1 MFPLNTIQDMLF
13 LHGSISEVKLLIISD
28 HTHAFL
34 YCPPGIFR
42 DFSHSF
48 GWKMH
53 WISIR
58 SQGTKNRAICANILS
73 GMWHGGAD
81 GTGVKSVLLS
91 PHTTMHRFAK
101 NDSREAQSETPIR
114 SVDHLSE
121 SKLHTPS
128 NPTSVWKCLIK
139 ISFLW
144 LLRTFL
150 AGGSDGERDALLR
163 SSLSPPRWPVRLQ
176 TLQGSGYCCSV
187 LHLYNRSVAITW
199 VTRPTDFQHCVLTC
213 GWFVQGMNERNE
225 SDYYCLHVVARVR
238 GSDSQCRVNII
249 FLEKEK
255 CCWCT
260 AVVQRWPGGEVE
272 MRVSHVAAWVNYVFL
287 KKVSRCGEGDWLNEW
302 KKK

>member
-1 MFPLNTIQDMLF
+1 
-13 LHGSISEVKLLIISD
+13 
-28 HTHAFL
+28 
-34 YCPPGIFR
+34 
-42 DFSHSF
+42 
-48 GWKMH
+48 
-53 WISIR
+53 
-58 SQGTKNRAICANILS
+58 
-73 GMWHGGAD
+73 
-81 GTGVKSVLLS
+81 
-91 PHTTMHRFAK
+91 MHRFAK
-101 NDSREAQSETPIR
+101 NDSRKAQSETPIR

-121 SKLHTPS
+121 SKLHTLS

-199 VTRPTDFQHCVLTC
+199 VSRPTDFQHCVLTC

-225 SDYYCLHVVARVR
+225 CDYYCLHVVARLGEVTANAEWT
-238 GSDSQCRVNII
+238 SFFWKKKSVADAQQ
-249 FLEKEK
+249 
-255 CCWCT
+255 WCS
-260 AVVQRWPGGEVE
+260 AKPGGEVE
-272 MRVSHVAAWVNYVFL
+272 MRVSHVAAWVNYMFL
-287 KKVSRCGEGDWLNEW
+287 KKVSRCGEGEWLNEW